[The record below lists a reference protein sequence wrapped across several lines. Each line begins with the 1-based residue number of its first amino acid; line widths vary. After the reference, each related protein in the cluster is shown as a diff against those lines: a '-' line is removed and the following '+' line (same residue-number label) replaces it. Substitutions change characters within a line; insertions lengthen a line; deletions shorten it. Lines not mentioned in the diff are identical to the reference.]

1 MANIPEH
8 KKKKKKTL
16 HLELLII
23 LTIHLRHTVRIAP
36 RIRKCP
42 TITRDFTQLHPS
54 QVKISISVVFL
65 LYLYPALSDTIS
77 DKGTIFVV
85 TQTHTQYRPGFWT
98 NTSDSWST
106 CFQFYKNT

>member
-1 MANIPEH
+1 MANIPED
-8 KKKKKKTL
+8 KKKKKTL

-42 TITRDFTQLHPS
+42 TITKDFTQLHPS
-54 QVKISISVVFL
+54 QVKISISVVL
-65 LYLYPALSDTIS
+65 GIGIKEKLSDTIS

-85 TQTHTQYRPGFWT
+85 TQTHMQYRPGFWT
-98 NTSDSWST
+98 NTSDSSST